1 MMVHSVGEQSQWGQ
15 IRANLVS
22 EPGQTP
28 LQQKLDQMAKLI
40 G

>member
-22 EPGQTP
+22 EPQQTP